1 MWLGVNHILADTK
14 TAVIDE
20 KVEIRGFKMFLK
32 RKYLQNWFK
41 FVKNVAFPRK
51 LATIVGCNFE
61 QSTLFL
67 LFLKRKYLRIS
78 TNLPKFIV
86 VVRKFESFRCSL
98 NFKPLN
104 FAFCE

>member
-1 MWLGVNHILADTK
+1 MSDDGPISDPGCLWLGVNHILADTK
-14 TAVIDE
+14 TAVFDE

-41 FVKNVAFPRK
+41 FVKIVAFPRK

-67 LFLKRKYLRIS
+67 IVSQAEIS
-78 TNLPKFIV
+78 
-86 VVRKFESFRCSL
+86 
-98 NFKPLN
+98 
-104 FAFCE
+104 

>member
-1 MWLGVNHILADTK
+1 MPVFHELLRCVLWLGVNHILADTK
-14 TAVIDE
+14 TAVFDE

-41 FVKNVAFPRK
+41 FVKIVAFPRK

-67 LFLKRKYLRIS
+67 IVSQAEIS
-78 TNLPKFIV
+78 
-86 VVRKFESFRCSL
+86 
-98 NFKPLN
+98 
-104 FAFCE
+104 